1 MNITKLS
8 IQRSTLVVVVFTVL
22 TLLGV
27 VSYQSLNYE
36 LLPKFSPPVLT
47 VTTLYP
53 GASPNEV
60 ENSVTKEIEDVL
72 SSLENVKE
80 MKGTSLESF
89 SIITVQLNQG
99 TNVDLSLQDAQRKI
113 NTILARLPE
122 DADAPTLNKFD
133 FDDLP
138 IIKMGATA
146 NMSGTEFFDLID
158 NKIKPELSRVP
169 GMAQIKI
176 LGGTE
181 REIKVNIQAAKLEAY
196 GISILQVQQK
206 IRNSNLDFPTGR
218 IKNENGQTQLRLSGK
233 YQNLDQL
240 RNLVIKEDQ
249 NGIVRLADLA
259 EVQDTQK
266 DTEVLSRI
274 NSKPSVGIT
283 IQKQS
288 DANAVEVS
296 RLTKEAL
303 ASLEKTYEKEG
314 LKFNIASDSSDFTLE
329 AADSVMHDLV
339 IAVVLVA
346 VVMLLFLHSLRN
358 AVIVMVSIPASLV
371 ATFIAMYLLGYSL
384 NLMSLLALSLVVG
397 ILVDDAIVVIE
408 NIYRHMEMGKNPAQ
422 AAYDGIKEIMATVT
436 SITLVIVVV
445 FIPIALSSGLVS
457 DILRQFAVV
466 VAIATMIS
474 LFVAF
479 TLIPLLASRFSKLEH
494 VSDKN
499 MFGRFILWFERLL
512 DRIIEGF
519 TGALQWAFNH
529 KFITLALTF
538 VLLISSFMLVPF
550 GYIGSEFI
558 PAGDRGEVSLQLE
571 LPKNATVEQTNN
583 ATKQVEEYLRS
594 MPEVKRVF
602 TTVGTTASSQQGQN
616 SAYQSELSVALVDV
630 KERSFS
636 TQQFS
641 RQAKADIESKLPN
654 VEVTPVPVGLVGN
667 AQAPIQVVLSG
678 PNLDTLLAFSQRVMK
693 VLEGVEGT
701 VDVETSVEGG
711 NPEIEV
717 VVDRDKMASV
727 GMSLE
732 SVGAGMQMAFSGNTD
747 ATFRSGTEDY
757 DINIRLDEFDRRNVT
772 DIANLSFVNN
782 QGKLVRLGQF
792 ADIRQS
798 TGPSQLERT
807 NRVTSLNV
815 NSQVIGRPAGSVGAD
830 IQAILGTAEKPGKIR
845 IPNGVTVDYAGDL
858 KNQSEG
864 FGTLGI
870 ALMAS
875 IIFVYL
881 IMVALYDSYV
891 YPLVVLFSIPLAII
905 GALLALALA
914 AQSLSIFSILG
925 IIMMIGLVAK
935 NAIMVVDFTNQMKKE
950 GHHVKDAL
958 LEAVRIRFRP
968 ILMTTLAMVIGML
981 PIALAGGSVAATK
994 NGLAWALIGGLSSS
1008 MFLTLIVVPII
1019 YYGFDRIL
1027 AKFGW
1032 DKTTEIVLI
1041 DKTAEELERE
1051 TAELEAKKE
1060 HKGEHAVA

>member
-1 MNITKLS
+1 MNITKIS

-27 VSYQSLNYE
+27 VSYNSLNYE

-47 VTTLYP
+47 ITTLYP

-60 ENSVTKEIEDVL
+60 ENSVTKEIEDAL
-72 SSLENVKE
+72 SALENVKE

-89 SIITVQLNQG
+89 SIITIQLNQG

-113 NTILARLPE
+113 NAILARLPE
-122 DADAPTLNKFD
+122 DADPPTLNKFD

-146 NMSGTEFFDLID
+146 NLPATEFFDLID
-158 NKIKPELSRVP
+158 KKIKPELSRVQ
-169 GMAQIKI
+169 GMAQIKV
-176 LGGTE
+176 LGGSE
-181 REIKVNIQAAKLEAY
+181 REIKVNIKADRLEAY
-196 GISILQVQQK
+196 GISILQVQQRIK
-206 IRNSNLDFPTGR
+206 NSNLDFPTGR
-218 IKNENGQTQLRLSGK
+218 IKNENGQTQLRLAGK

-240 RNLVIKEDQ
+240 RNLVIKSDQ
-249 NGIVRLADLA
+249 SGTVRLSDLA

-266 DTEVLSRI
+266 DVDVLSRI
-274 NSKPSVGIT
+274 NSKASVGIT

-296 RLTKEAL
+296 AQTKAAL
-303 ASLEKTYEKEG
+303 ANLEKIYEKEG

-329 AADSVMHDLV
+329 AADSVIHDLV
-339 IAVVLVA
+339 IAVILVA

-371 ATFIAMYLLGYSL
+371 ATFIVMFLLGYSL

-408 NIYRHMEMGKNPAQ
+408 NIYRHMEMGKTPAQ

-445 FIPIALSSGLVS
+445 FVPIALSTGLVS

-466 VAIATMIS
+466 VAVATMIS

-499 MFGRFILWFERLL
+499 MFGRFILWFERKL
-512 DRIIEGF
+512 DNIIDGF
-519 TGALQWAFNH
+519 TATLKWAFNH
-529 KFITLALTF
+529 KFITLGVTF
-538 VLLISSFMLVPF
+538 LLLVASFMLVPF
-550 GYIGSEFI
+550 GFIGSEFI

-571 LPKNATVEQTNN
+571 LPKNSTVEQTNF
-583 ATKQVEEYLRS
+583 ATKQVEEYLRTI
-594 MPEVKRVF
+594 PEVTRVF
-602 TTVGTTASSQQGQN
+602 TTVGTTASSQAGQT

-630 KERSFS
+630 KERLFS
-636 TQQFS
+636 TQEFS
-641 RQAKADIESKLPN
+641 RQVKADIESKLPN

-667 AQAPIQVVLSG
+667 AQAPIQIVLSG
-678 PNLDTLLAFSQRVMK
+678 SNLDTLIAFSKRVTN
-693 VLEGVEGT
+693 VVEGVQGT
-701 VDVETSVEGG
+701 VDVEVSVEGG

-727 GMSLE
+727 GMTLE

-772 DIANLSFVNN
+772 DIANLSFINN
-782 QGKLVRLGQF
+782 QGRVVRLGQF
-792 ADIRQS
+792 ADVKQS

-815 NSQVIGRPAGSVGAD
+815 NSQVIGRPSGSVGAD
-830 IQAILGTAEKPGKIR
+830 IQTKMAEVKV
-845 IPNGVTVDYAGDL
+845 PNGVTVDYAGDL

-870 ALMAS
+870 ALLAS

-950 GHHVKDAL
+950 GHDVKSAL
-958 LEAVRIRFRP
+958 IEAVRIRFRP

-1032 DKTTEIVLI
+1032 DKQTEIVLI

-1060 HKGEHAVA
+1060 QHGHAAIA

>member
-47 VTTLYP
+47 VSTIYP

-80 MKGTSLESF
+80 MKSTSLESF
-89 SIITVQLNQG
+89 SIITIQLNQG

-113 NTILARLPE
+113 NTILAKLPE

-146 NMSGTEFFDLID
+146 NMTPTEFYDLID
-158 NKIKPELSRVP
+158 KKIKPELSRVP
-169 GMAQIKI
+169 GMAAIKV
-176 LGGTE
+176 LGGQE
-181 REIKVNIQAAKLEAY
+181 REIKVNINASKLEAY
-196 GISILQVQQK
+196 NLSILQVQQK
-206 IRNSNLDFPTGR
+206 IGNSNLDFPTGR
-218 IKNENGQTQLRLSGK
+218 IKQESGQTQIRLAGK
-233 YQNLDQL
+233 FQSLDQL
-240 RNLVIKEDQ
+240 RNLVLRDDQ
-249 NGIVRLADLA
+249 NGIVRLSDVA

-266 DTEVLSRI
+266 DIEVMNRI
-274 NSKPSVGIT
+274 NQKSSVGIT

-303 ASLEKTYEKEG
+303 AKLEQTYAAEG
-314 LKFNIASDSSDFTLE
+314 LQFNIANDSSDFTLE
-329 AADSVMHDLV
+329 AADSVMHDLI
-339 IAVVLVA
+339 IAVILVA

-358 AVIVMVSIPASLV
+358 AVIVMISIPASLV
-371 ATFIAMYLLGYSL
+371 ATFIVMYLLGYSL

-408 NIYRHMEMGKNPAQ
+408 NIHRHMEMGKKPAQ
-422 AAYDGIKEIMATVT
+422 AAYDGIREIMATVT
-436 SITLVIVVV
+436 SITLVIAVV

-466 VAIATMIS
+466 VAVATMIS

-479 TLIPLLASRFSKLEH
+479 TLIPLLASRFSRLEH
-494 VSDKN
+494 ISGTN
-499 MFGRFILWFERLL
+499 IFGRFILAFERLL
-512 DRIIEGF
+512 DRIIDGF
-519 TGALQWAFNH
+519 TAALQWAFNH
-529 KFITLALTF
+529 KFITLGVTMLMLVA
-538 VLLISSFMLVPF
+538 SFMLPKYGF
-550 GYIGSEFI
+550 IGSEFV
-558 PAGDRGEVSLQLE
+558 PSGDRGEVSLMLE
-571 LPKNATVEQTNN
+571 LPKNATVEQTNF
-583 ATKQVEEYLRS
+583 ATQQVEEYLLAI
-594 MPEVKRVF
+594 PEVEKVF
-602 TTVGTTASSQQGQN
+602 TTVGTTSTAQEGQN
-616 SAYQSELSVALVDV
+616 TAYKAEVSVTLVDV

-636 TQQFS
+636 TNQFG
-641 RQAKADIESKLPN
+641 RQAKADIESRIPD
-654 VEVTPVPVGLVGN
+654 VEVTPTPVGLVGS
-667 AQAPIQVVLSG
+667 AQAPIQIIVSG
-678 PNLDTLLAFSQRVMK
+678 SNLDSVMAFSQK
-693 VLEGVEGT
+693 VVDITENVEGT

-727 GMSLE
+727 GLSLE
-732 SVGAGMQMAFSGNTD
+732 NVGASMQLAFSGNSD
-747 ATFRSGTEDY
+747 ITFRSGTEDY
-757 DINIRLDEFDRRNVT
+757 DINIRLDEFDRRSVT
-772 DIANLSFVNN
+772 DIGNLSFVNN
-782 QGKLVRLGQF
+782 QGQLVRLAQF
-792 ADIRQS
+792 ADIKQS
-798 TGPSQLERT
+798 TGPSQLERY
-807 NRVTSLNV
+807 NRVTSV
-815 NSQVIGRPAGSVGAD
+815 TVTSQVIGRPSGSIGAD
-830 IQAILGTAEKPGKIR
+830 IQAKMAEVDMPGGI
-845 IPNGVTVDYAGDL
+845 TVEFGGDL

-935 NAIMVVDFTNQMKKE
+935 NAIMVVDFTNNLKAEGVPVKE
-950 GHHVKDAL
+950 AL
-958 LEAVRIRFRP
+958 IEAVRIRFRP

-981 PIALAGGSVAATK
+981 PIALAGGSVGAVK
-994 NGLAWALIGGLSSS
+994 NGLGWALIGGLSSS
-1008 MFLTLIVVPII
+1008 MFLTMIVVPII

-1027 AKFGW
+1027 AKFGL
-1032 DKTTEIVLI
+1032 DK
-1041 DKTAEELERE
+1041 KTVIELEEKSMEELEHE
-1051 TAELEAKKE
+1051 TKSLEEKKMAHE
-1060 HKGEHAVA
+1060 FAH

>member
-8 IQRSTLVVVVFTVL
+8 IQRSTIVVVVFTVL

-47 VTTLYP
+47 ISTIYP

-60 ENSVTKEIEDVL
+60 ENSVTKEIEDAL

-80 MKGTSLESF
+80 MKSTSLESF
-89 SIITVQLNQG
+89 SIITIQLNQG
-99 TNVDLSLQDAQRKI
+99 TDVDLSLQDAQRKI
-113 NTILARLPE
+113 NTILARLPD

-146 NMSGTEFFDLID
+146 NLTATEFYDLID
-158 NKIKPELSRVP
+158 KKVKPELSRVP
-169 GMAQIKI
+169 GMAAIKI
-176 LGGTE
+176 LGGQE
-181 REIKVNIQAAKLEAY
+181 REIKVNIDANKLEAY
-196 GISILQVQQK
+196 GLSILQVQQK
-206 IRNSNLDFPTGR
+206 IRNSNLDFPTGK
-218 IKNENGQTQLRLSGK
+218 IKQESGQTQIRLAGK
-233 YQNLDQL
+233 FESLDQL
-240 RNLVIKEDQ
+240 RSLIIREDQ

-266 DTEVLSRI
+266 DTEVLTRV
-274 NSKPSVGIT
+274 NQNASVGIT

-303 ASLEKTYEKEG
+303 ARLEQTYTAEG

-339 IAVVLVA
+339 IAVILVA

-358 AVIVMVSIPASLV
+358 AVIVMISIPASLV
-371 ATFIAMYLLGYSL
+371 ATFIAMYLLGFSL

-408 NIYRHMEMGKNPAQ
+408 NIHRHMEMGKNPAQ
-422 AAYDGIKEIMATVT
+422 AAYDGIREIMATVT

-466 VAIATMIS
+466 VAVATMIS

-499 MFGRFILWFERLL
+499 MFGRFILAFERLL
-512 DRIIEGF
+512 DRIIDGF
-519 TGALQWAFNH
+519 TDTLKWAFNH
-529 KFITLALTF
+529 KFITLGVTI
-538 VLLISSFMLVPF
+538 LLLVASFMLVPF
-550 GYIGSEFI
+550 GFIGSEFI

-571 LPKNATVEQTNN
+571 LPKNATVEQTNF
-583 ATKQVEEYLRS
+583 ATKQVEQYLQAI
-594 MPEVKRVF
+594 PEVSRIF
-602 TTVGTTASSQQGQN
+602 TTVGTTSSAQEGQN
-616 SAYQSELSVALVDV
+616 TAYKADVSVTLVDV
-630 KERSFS
+630 KERNFS
-636 TQQFS
+636 TDQFS
-641 RQAKADIESKLPN
+641 RQAKADIESQIPD

-667 AQAPIQVVLSG
+667 SQAPIQLIISG
-678 PNLDTLLAFSQRVMK
+678 SNLDSVMSFSQKVMAITES
-693 VLEGVEGT
+693 VDGT

-727 GMSLE
+727 GLSLE
-732 SVGAGMQMAFSGNTD
+732 NVGASMQLAFSGNSD
-747 ATFRSGTEDY
+747 VTFRSGTEDY
-757 DINIRLDEFDRRNVT
+757 DINIRLDEFDRRSVT
-772 DIANLSFVNN
+772 DIGNLSFVNS
-782 QGKLVRLGQF
+782 QGRLVRLAQF
-792 ADIRQS
+792 ADIKQA
-798 TGPSQLERT
+798 TGPSQLERY
-807 NRVTSLNV
+807 NRVTSVTV
-815 NSQVIGRPAGSVGAD
+815 NSQVIGRPSGSVGAD
-830 IQAILGTAEKPGKIR
+830 IQAKIAEIKMPA
-845 IPNGVTVDYAGDL
+845 GVSIEFGGNL

-870 ALMAS
+870 ALLAS

-881 IMVALYDSYV
+881 IMVALYDSYI

-935 NAIMVVDFTNQMKKE
+935 NAIMVVDFTNNLKAEGVAVKE
-950 GHHVKDAL
+950 AL
-958 LEAVRIRFRP
+958 IEAVRIRFRP

-1019 YYGFDRIL
+1019 YYGFDRIM
-1027 AKFGW
+1027 AKFGL
-1032 DKTTEIVLI
+1032 DKKTEIVLI
-1041 DKTAEELERE
+1041 DKTAEELEKE
-1051 TAELEAKKE
+1051 TAELEEKKLS
-1060 HKGEHAVA
+1060 HAI

>member
-27 VSYQSLNYE
+27 VSYNSLNYE

-47 VTTLYP
+47 ITTLYP

-60 ENSVTKEIEDVL
+60 ENSVTKEIEDAL
-72 SSLENVKE
+72 SALENVKE
-80 MKGTSLESF
+80 MKATSLESF
-89 SIITVQLNQG
+89 SIITIQLNQG

-113 NTILARLPE
+113 NAILANLPE
-122 DADAPTLNKFD
+122 DADPPTLNKFD

-146 NMSGTEFFDLID
+146 NMPATEFFDLIE

-176 LGGTE
+176 LGGSE
-181 REIKVNIQAAKLEAY
+181 REIKVNIQAEKLEAY

-206 IRNSNLDFPTGR
+206 IKNSNLDFPTGR

-233 YQNLDQL
+233 YQDLNQL
-240 RNLVIKEDQ
+240 RNLVIKDDQ
-249 NGIVRLADLA
+249 NGIVRLSDLA

-266 DTEVLSRI
+266 DVDVLSRI
-274 NSKPSVGIT
+274 NSKASVGIT

-296 RLTKEAL
+296 AQTKAAL
-303 ASLEKTYEKEG
+303 ANLEKIYAKEG

-329 AADSVMHDLV
+329 AADSVIHDLV
-339 IAVVLVA
+339 IAVILVA

-371 ATFIAMYLLGYSL
+371 ATFIAMYLLGFSL

-445 FIPIALSSGLVS
+445 FVPIALSTGLVS

-466 VAIATMIS
+466 VAVATMIS

-512 DRIIEGF
+512 DKIIDGF
-519 TGALQWAFNH
+519 TSALKWAFNH
-529 KFITLALTF
+529 KFITLAATF
-538 VLLISSFMLVPF
+538 LLLIASFMLVPF
-550 GYIGSEFI
+550 GFIGNEFI

-571 LPKNATVEQTNN
+571 LPKNATVEQTNF
-583 ATKQVEEYLRS
+583 ATKQVEEYLNGI
-594 MPEVKRVF
+594 PEVTRVF
-602 TTVGTTASSQQGQN
+602 TTVGTTASSQQGQT
-616 SAYQSELSVALVDV
+616 SAYQAELSVALVDV

-636 TQQFS
+636 TQEFS
-641 RQAKADIESKLPN
+641 RRAKADIEGKLPN

-678 PNLDTLLAFSQRVMK
+678 SNIDTLISFSQRVTK
-693 VLEGVEGT
+693 LVEGVEGT
-701 VDVETSVEGG
+701 VDVEVSVEGG

-717 VVDRDKMASV
+717 VVDRDKMARV

-772 DIANLSFVNN
+772 DIANLSFINN
-782 QGKLVRLGQF
+782 QGKVVRLGQF
-792 ADIRQS
+792 ADVKQS

-815 NSQVIGRPAGSVGAD
+815 NSQVIGRPSGSVGAD
-830 IQAILGTAEKPGKIR
+830 IQARMAEIKV
-845 IPNGVTVDYAGDL
+845 PNGVTIDYAGDL

-864 FGTLGI
+864 FGTLGV
-870 ALMAS
+870 ALLAS

-881 IMVALYDSYV
+881 IMVALYDSYI

-950 GHHVKDAL
+950 GHDVKSAL

-1019 YYGFDRIL
+1019 YYGFDRIM

-1032 DKTTEIVLI
+1032 DKQTEIILI

-1060 HKGEHAVA
+1060 GHGHPAIA

>member
-22 TLLGV
+22 TLLGI

-89 SIITVQLNQG
+89 SIITIQLNQG

-113 NTILARLPE
+113 NTILAQLPE
-122 DADAPTLNKFD
+122 DADPPTLNKFD

-146 NMSGTEFFDLID
+146 NMPATEFFDLID

-176 LGGTE
+176 LGGSE
-181 REIKVNIQAAKLEAY
+181 REIKVNIDANKLEAY

-206 IRNSNLDFPTGR
+206 IKNSNLDFPTGR

-240 RNLVIKEDQ
+240 RNLVIREDQ
-249 NGIVRLADLA
+249 NGIVRLSDLA

-266 DTEVLSRI
+266 DVEVLSRI

-296 RLTKEAL
+296 ALTKAAL
-303 ASLEKTYEKEG
+303 AQLEKTYASQG
-314 LKFNIASDSSDFTLE
+314 LKFNIATDSSDFTLE

-371 ATFIAMYLLGYSL
+371 ATFIAMYLFGFSL

-422 AAYDGIKEIMATVT
+422 AAYDGIREISATVT

-445 FIPIALSSGLVS
+445 FIPIALSTGLVS
-457 DILRQFAVV
+457 DILRQFALV
-466 VAIATMIS
+466 VAVATMIS

-519 TGALQWAFNH
+519 TDALQWAFGH
-529 KFITLALTF
+529 KFITLAATF
-538 VLLISSFMLVPF
+538 LLLIASFMLVPF
-550 GYIGSEFI
+550 GFIGNEFI

-571 LPKNATVEQTNN
+571 LPKNATVEQTNF
-583 ATKQVEEYLRS
+583 ATKQVEEYLRGI
-594 MPEVKRVF
+594 PEVTRVF

-636 TQQFS
+636 TQEFS
-641 RQAKADIESKLPN
+641 RRAKADIESKLPN

-678 PNLDTLLAFSQRVMK
+678 SNLDTLLAFSQK
-693 VLEGVEGT
+693 VTKLVEGVEGT

-717 VVDRDKMASV
+717 VVDRDKMASL
-727 GMSLE
+727 GLSLE

-757 DINIRLDEFDRRNVT
+757 DINIRLDEFDRRNMT
-772 DIANLSFVNN
+772 DIANLSFINN
-782 QGKLVRLGQF
+782 FGQVVRLGQF
-792 ADIRQS
+792 ADIKQS

-815 NSQVIGRPAGSVGAD
+815 NSQVIGRPSGSVGAD
-830 IQAILGTAEKPGKIR
+830 IQAKMAEIK

-870 ALMAS
+870 ALLAS

-950 GHHVKDAL
+950 GHDVKSAL
-958 LEAVRIRFRP
+958 MEAVRIRFRP

-1019 YYGFDRIL
+1019 YYLFDRVL
-1027 AKFGW
+1027 AKFGL
-1032 DKTTEIVLI
+1032 DKQTEIILV

-1051 TAELEAKKE
+1051 TAELEGKKE
-1060 HKGEHAVA
+1060 HHGQPALV

>member
-27 VSYQSLNYE
+27 VSYNSLNYE

-47 VTTLYP
+47 ITTLYP

-60 ENSVTKEIEDVL
+60 ENSVTKEIEDAL
-72 SSLENVKE
+72 SALENVKE

-89 SIITVQLNQG
+89 SIITIQLNQG

-113 NTILARLPE
+113 NAILARLPE
-122 DADAPTLNKFD
+122 DADPPTLNKFD

-146 NMSGTEFFDLID
+146 NMPATEFFDLID

-176 LGGTE
+176 LGGAE
-181 REIKVNIQAAKLEAY
+181 REIKVNIKADRLEAY

-206 IRNSNLDFPTGR
+206 IKNSNLDFPTGR
-218 IKNENGQTQLRLSGK
+218 IKNENGQTQLRLAGK

-240 RNLVIKEDQ
+240 RNLVIKSDQ
-249 NGIVRLADLA
+249 NGTVRLSDLA

-266 DTEVLSRI
+266 DVDVLSRI
-274 NSKPSVGIT
+274 NSKASVGIT

-296 RLTKEAL
+296 AQTKAAL
-303 ASLEKTYEKEG
+303 AKLEKTYASQG

-329 AADSVMHDLV
+329 AADSVIHDLI
-339 IAVVLVA
+339 IAVILVA

-358 AVIVMVSIPASLV
+358 AIIVMVSIPASLV
-371 ATFIAMYLLGYSL
+371 ATFIAMFLLGYSL

-408 NIYRHMEMGKNPAQ
+408 NIYRHMEMGKSPAQ

-445 FIPIALSSGLVS
+445 FVPIALSTGLVS

-494 VSDKN
+494 VSNKN
-499 MFGRFILWFERLL
+499 IFGRFILWFERQL
-512 DRIIEGF
+512 DNIIEGF
-519 TGALQWAFNH
+519 TSTLKWAFNH
-529 KFITLALTF
+529 KFITLGVT
-538 VLLISSFMLVPF
+538 LLLLVGSFMLPKYGF
-550 GYIGSEFI
+550 IGSEFI

-571 LPKNATVEQTNN
+571 LPKNSTVEQTNF
-583 ATKQVEEYLRS
+583 ATKQVEEYLRGI
-594 MPEVKRVF
+594 PEVKRVF
-602 TTVGTTASSQQGQN
+602 TTVGTTASSQAGQT
-616 SAYQSELSVALVDV
+616 SAYQAELSVALVDV

-654 VEVTPVPVGLVGN
+654 VEVSPVPVGLVGN

-678 PNLDTLLAFSQRVMK
+678 SNIDTLIAFSKRVTQ
-693 VLEGVEGT
+693 VVESVPGT
-701 VDVETSVEGG
+701 VDVEVSVEGG

-717 VVDRDKMASV
+717 IVDRDKMASV

-747 ATFRSGTEDY
+747 ASFRSGTEDY

-772 DIANLSFVNN
+772 DIANLSFINN
-782 QGKLVRLGQF
+782 QGKVVRLGQF
-792 ADIRQS
+792 ADVKQS

-815 NSQVIGRPAGSVGAD
+815 NSQVIGRPSGSVGAD
-830 IQAILGTAEKPGKIR
+830 IQTKMAEVK
-845 IPNGVTVDYAGDL
+845 IPNGVTIDYAGDL

-870 ALMAS
+870 ALLAS

-914 AQSLSIFSILG
+914 GQSLSIFSILG

-958 LEAVRIRFRP
+958 IEAVRIRFRP

-1027 AKFGW
+1027 AKFGL
-1032 DKTTEIVLI
+1032 DKKTEIILV

-1051 TAELEAKKE
+1051 TAELEARKE
-1060 HKGEHAVA
+1060 ELGHVAVV

>member
-27 VSYQSLNYE
+27 VSYNSLNYE

-47 VTTLYP
+47 ITTLYP

-60 ENSVTKEIEDVL
+60 ENSVTKEIEDAL
-72 SSLENVKE
+72 SALENVKE

-89 SIITVQLNQG
+89 SIITIQLNQG

-113 NTILARLPE
+113 NAILARLPE
-122 DADAPTLNKFD
+122 DADPPTLNKFD

-146 NMSGTEFFDLID
+146 NMPATEFFDLID

-169 GMAQIKI
+169 GMAQIKV
-176 LGGTE
+176 LGGAE
-181 REIKVNIQAAKLEAY
+181 REIKVNIKADRLEAY
-196 GISILQVQQK
+196 GISILQVQQRIK
-206 IRNSNLDFPTGR
+206 NSNLDFPTGR
-218 IKNENGQTQLRLSGK
+218 IKNENGQTQLRLAGK

-240 RNLVIKEDQ
+240 RNLVIKSDQ
-249 NGIVRLADLA
+249 NGTVRLSDLA

-266 DTEVLSRI
+266 DVDVLSRI
-274 NSKPSVGIT
+274 NSKASVGIT

-296 RLTKEAL
+296 AQTKAAL
-303 ASLEKTYEKEG
+303 ANLEKIYAKEG

-329 AADSVMHDLV
+329 AADSVIHDLI
-339 IAVVLVA
+339 IAVILVA

-371 ATFIAMYLLGYSL
+371 ATFIAMFLLGYSL

-408 NIYRHMEMGKNPAQ
+408 NIYRHMEMGKSPAQ
-422 AAYDGIKEIMATVT
+422 SAYDGIKEIMATVT

-445 FIPIALSSGLVS
+445 FVPIALSTGLVS

-519 TGALQWAFNH
+519 TNTLKWAFNH
-529 KFITLALTF
+529 KFITLGVTF
-538 VLLISSFMLVPF
+538 LLLIASFMLVPF
-550 GYIGSEFI
+550 GFIGSEFI
-558 PAGDRGEVSLQLE
+558 PSGDRGEVSLQLE
-571 LPKNATVEQTNN
+571 LPKNSTVEQTNY
-583 ATKQVEEYLRS
+583 ATKQVEEYLRTI
-594 MPEVKRVF
+594 PEVKRVF
-602 TTVGTTASSQQGQN
+602 TTVGTTASSQAGQT
-616 SAYQSELSVALVDV
+616 SAYQAELSVALVDV
-630 KERSFS
+630 KERAFS

-654 VEVTPVPVGLVGN
+654 VEVSPVPVGLVGN
-667 AQAPIQVVLSG
+667 AQAPIQIVLSG
-678 PNLDTLLAFSQRVMK
+678 SNLDTLIAFSKRVTN
-693 VLEGVEGT
+693 VVESVPGT
-701 VDVETSVEGG
+701 VDVEVSVEGG

-727 GMSLE
+727 GMTLE

-772 DIANLSFVNN
+772 DIANLSFINN
-782 QGKLVRLGQF
+782 QGKVVRLGQF
-792 ADIRQS
+792 ADVKQS

-815 NSQVIGRPAGSVGAD
+815 NSQVIGRPSGSVGAD
-830 IQAILGTAEKPGKIR
+830 IQAKMAEIKV
-845 IPNGVTVDYAGDL
+845 PNGVTIDYAGDL

-870 ALMAS
+870 ALLAS

-950 GHHVKDAL
+950 GHDVKSAL

-1032 DKTTEIVLI
+1032 DKNEEIVLI

-1051 TAELEAKKE
+1051 TAELEAQKE
-1060 HKGEHAVA
+1060 HHGHVAIV

>member
-47 VTTLYP
+47 ITTLYP

-60 ENSVTKEIEDVL
+60 ENSVTKEIEDAL
-72 SSLENVKE
+72 SALENVKE

-89 SIITVQLNQG
+89 SIITIQLNQG

-122 DADAPTLNKFD
+122 DADPPTLNKFD

-146 NMSGTEFFDLID
+146 NMPATEFFDLID

-176 LGGTE
+176 LGGAE
-181 REIKVNIQAAKLEAY
+181 REIKVNIQADKLEAY
-196 GISILQVQQK
+196 GISILQVQQRIK
-206 IRNSNLDFPTGR
+206 NSNLDFPTGR
-218 IKNENGQTQLRLSGK
+218 IKNENGQTQLRLAGK
-233 YQNLDQL
+233 YQDLDQL
-240 RNLVIKEDQ
+240 RNLVIKSDQ
-249 NGIVRLADLA
+249 NGTVRLSDLA

-266 DTEVLSRI
+266 DVDVLSRI
-274 NSKPSVGIT
+274 NSKASVGIT

-296 RLTKEAL
+296 AQTKAAL
-303 ASLEKTYEKEG
+303 ANLEKIYAKEG

-329 AADSVMHDLV
+329 AADSVIHDLV
-339 IAVVLVA
+339 IAVILVA

-371 ATFIAMYLLGYSL
+371 ATFIAMFLLGYSL

-408 NIYRHMEMGKNPAQ
+408 NIYRHMEMGKTPAQ

-445 FIPIALSSGLVS
+445 FVPIALSTGLVS

-499 MFGRFILWFERLL
+499 LFGRFILWFERLL
-512 DRIIEGF
+512 DKIIDGF
-519 TGALQWAFNH
+519 TGALKWAFNH
-529 KFITLALTF
+529 KFITLAATF
-538 VLLISSFMLVPF
+538 LLLIASFMLVPF
-550 GYIGSEFI
+550 GFIGNEFI

-571 LPKNATVEQTNN
+571 LPKNSTVEQTNF
-583 ATKQVEEYLRS
+583 ATKQVEEYLS
-594 MPEVKRVF
+594 GIPEVKRVF
-602 TTVGTTASSQQGQN
+602 TTVGTTASSQQGQT
-616 SAYQSELSVALVDV
+616 SAYQAELSVALVDV

-636 TQQFS
+636 TQEFS
-641 RQAKADIESKLPN
+641 RRAKADIESKLPN

-678 PNLDTLLAFSQRVMK
+678 SNIDTLIAFSKRVTNL
-693 VLEGVEGT
+693 VEGVQGT
-701 VDVETSVEGG
+701 VDVEVSVEGG

-727 GMSLE
+727 GMTLE

-772 DIANLSFVNN
+772 DIANLSFINN
-782 QGKLVRLGQF
+782 QGKVVRLGQF
-792 ADIRQS
+792 ADIKQS

-815 NSQVIGRPAGSVGAD
+815 NSQVIGRPSGSVGAD
-830 IQAILGTAEKPGKIR
+830 IQAKMAEIKV
-845 IPNGVTVDYAGDL
+845 PNGVTIDYAGDL

-870 ALMAS
+870 ALLAS

-1032 DKTTEIVLI
+1032 DKQTEIVLV

-1060 HKGEHAVA
+1060 SHGHAAIA

>member
-8 IQRSTLVVVVFTVL
+8 IQRSSLVVVVFTVL

-47 VTTLYP
+47 ISTIYP

-60 ENSVTKEIEDVL
+60 ENSVTKEIEDAL

-80 MKGTSLESF
+80 MKSTSLESF
-89 SIITVQLNQG
+89 SIVTIQLNQG
-99 TNVDLSLQDAQRKI
+99 TDVDLSLQDAQRKI
-113 NTILARLPE
+113 NTILSKLPE
-122 DADAPTLNKFD
+122 NADAPTLNKFD

-146 NMSGTEFFDLID
+146 NMSPTEFYDLID
-158 NKIKPELSRVP
+158 KKIKPELSRVP
-169 GMAQIKI
+169 GMAAIKI
-176 LGGTE
+176 LGGQE
-181 REIKVNIQAAKLEAY
+181 REIKVNIDANKLEAY
-196 GISILQVQQK
+196 NLSILQVQQK
-206 IRNSNLDFPTGR
+206 IRNSNLDFPTGK
-218 IKNENGQTQLRLSGK
+218 IKQESGQTQIRLAGK
-233 YQNLDQL
+233 FESLDQL
-240 RNLVIKEDQ
+240 RSLIIREDQ
-249 NGIVRLADLA
+249 NGIVRLGDVA

-266 DTEVLSRI
+266 DTEVLTRV
-274 NSKPSVGIT
+274 NSNPSVGIT

-303 ASLEKTYEKEG
+303 AKLEQTYAAQG
-314 LKFNIASDSSDFTLE
+314 LNFNIANDSSDFTLE

-339 IAVVLVA
+339 IAVILVA

-358 AVIVMVSIPASLV
+358 AVIVMISIPASLV

-408 NIYRHMEMGKNPAQ
+408 NIHRHMEMGKRPAQ
-422 AAYDGIKEIMATVT
+422 AAYDGIREIMATVT

-479 TLIPLLASRFSKLEH
+479 TLIPLLASRFSRLEH
-494 VSDKN
+494 VSNKN
-499 MFGRFILWFERLL
+499 AFGRFILAFERFL
-512 DRIIEGF
+512 DRIIDGF
-519 TGALQWAFNH
+519 TAALQWAFGH
-529 KFITLALTF
+529 KFITLAAT
-538 VLLISSFMLVPF
+538 LLLLVASFALVPF
-550 GYIGSEFI
+550 GFIGSEFI

-571 LPKNATVEQTNN
+571 LPKNATVEQTNF
-583 ATKQVEEYLRS
+583 ATRQVEEYLS
-594 MPEVKRVF
+594 GIPEVAKVF
-602 TTVGTTASSQQGQN
+602 TTVGTTTSAQAGQN
-616 SAYQSELSVALVDV
+616 TAYKSDVSVTLVDV

-636 TQQFS
+636 TDEFS
-641 RQAKADIESKLPN
+641 RQAKADIESRLPD
-654 VEVTPVPVGLVGN
+654 VEVTPIPVGLVGN
-667 AQAPIQVVLSG
+667 SAAPIQIIISG
-678 PNLDTLLAFSQRVMK
+678 SDLDSVLAFSQQ
-693 VLEGVEGT
+693 VLATTESVDGT

-717 VVDRDKMASV
+717 VVDRDKMANV
-727 GMSLE
+727 GLSLE
-732 SVGAGMQMAFSGNTD
+732 NVGASMQLAFSGNSD
-747 ATFRSGTEDY
+747 ITFRSGTEDY
-757 DINIRLDEFDRRNVT
+757 DINIRLDEFDRRSVT
-772 DIANLSFVNN
+772 DIGNLSLVNN
-782 QGKLVRLGQF
+782 TGQLVRLSQF

-798 TGPSQLERT
+798 TGPSQLERY
-807 NRVTSLNV
+807 NRVTSV
-815 NSQVIGRPAGSVGAD
+815 TVSSQVIGRPSGTVGAD
-830 IQAILGTAEKPGKIR
+830 IEAKMAEINMPD
-845 IPNGVTVDYAGDL
+845 GVSVEMGGNL

-870 ALMAS
+870 ALLAS

-935 NAIMVVDFTNQMKKE
+935 NAIMVVDFTNNLKAEGVEVKE
-950 GHHVKDAL
+950 AL
-958 LEAVRIRFRP
+958 IEAVRIRFRP

-1027 AKFGW
+1027 AKFGMDKKTVIVLE
-1032 DKTTEIVLI
+1032 DKTL
-1041 DKTAEELERE
+1041 EELEHE
-1051 TAELEAKKE
+1051 TALLEEQKMA
-1060 HKGEHAVA
+1060 HA

>member
-47 VTTLYP
+47 ITTLYP

-60 ENSVTKEIEDVL
+60 ENSVTKEIEDAL
-72 SSLENVKE
+72 SALENVKE

-89 SIITVQLNQG
+89 SIVTIQLNQG

-122 DADAPTLNKFD
+122 DADPPTLNKFD

-146 NMSGTEFFDLID
+146 NMPPTEFFDLID

-176 LGGTE
+176 LGGAE
-181 REIKVNIQAAKLEAY
+181 REIKVNIQAEKLEAY
-196 GISILQVQQK
+196 GISILQVQQRIK
-206 IRNSNLDFPTGR
+206 NSNLDFPTGR
-218 IKNENGQTQLRLSGK
+218 IKNENGQTQLRLAGK
-233 YQNLDQL
+233 YQDLDQL
-240 RNLVIKEDQ
+240 RNLVIKSDQ
-249 NGIVRLADLA
+249 NGTVRLSDLA

-266 DTEVLSRI
+266 DVDVLSRI
-274 NSKPSVGIT
+274 NSKASVGIT

-296 RLTKEAL
+296 AQTKAAL
-303 ASLEKTYEKEG
+303 ANLEKIYAKEG

-329 AADSVMHDLV
+329 AADSVIHDLV
-339 IAVVLVA
+339 IAVILVA

-371 ATFIAMYLLGYSL
+371 ATFIAMFLLGYSL

-408 NIYRHMEMGKNPAQ
+408 NIYRHMEMGKTPAQ

-445 FIPIALSSGLVS
+445 FVPIALSTGLVS

-499 MFGRFILWFERLL
+499 LFGRFILWFERLL
-512 DRIIEGF
+512 DKIIDGF
-519 TGALQWAFNH
+519 TGALKWAFNH
-529 KFITLALTF
+529 KFITLAATF
-538 VLLISSFMLVPF
+538 LLLIASFMLVPF
-550 GYIGSEFI
+550 GFIGNEFI

-571 LPKNATVEQTNN
+571 LPKNSTVEQTNF
-583 ATKQVEEYLRS
+583 ATKQVEEYLS
-594 MPEVKRVF
+594 GIPEVTRVF
-602 TTVGTTASSQQGQN
+602 TTVGTTASSQQGQT
-616 SAYQSELSVALVDV
+616 SAYQAELSVALVDV

-636 TQQFS
+636 TQEFS
-641 RQAKADIESKLPN
+641 RRAKADIESKLPN

-667 AQAPIQVVLSG
+667 AQAPIQIVLSG
-678 PNLDTLLAFSQRVMK
+678 SNIDTLIAFSKRVTQ
-693 VLEGVEGT
+693 VVEGVQGT
-701 VDVETSVEGG
+701 VDVEVSVEGG

-727 GMSLE
+727 GMTLE

-772 DIANLSFVNN
+772 DIANLSFINN
-782 QGKLVRLGQF
+782 QGKVVRLGQF
-792 ADIRQS
+792 ADIKQS

-815 NSQVIGRPAGSVGAD
+815 NSQVIGRPSGSVGAD
-830 IQAILGTAEKPGKIR
+830 IQAKMAEIKV
-845 IPNGVTVDYAGDL
+845 PNGVTIDYAGDL

-870 ALMAS
+870 ALLAS

-950 GHHVKDAL
+950 GHDVKSAL
-958 LEAVRIRFRP
+958 IEAVRIRFRP

-1032 DKTTEIVLI
+1032 DKQTEIVLI

-1051 TAELEAKKE
+1051 TAELESKKE
-1060 HKGEHAVA
+1060 QHGHAAMA

>member
-22 TLLGV
+22 TLLGI

-36 LLPKFSPPVLT
+36 LLPKFSPPVIT
-47 VTTLYP
+47 ISTIYP

-60 ENSVTKEIEDVL
+60 ENSVTKEIEDAL

-80 MKGTSLESF
+80 MKSTSLESF
-89 SIITVQLNQG
+89 SMVVINLNQG
-99 TNVDLSLQDAQRKI
+99 TDVDLSLQDAQRKI
-113 NTILARLPE
+113 NTILAKLPE
-122 DADAPTLNKFD
+122 NADAPTLNKFD

-146 NMSGTEFFDLID
+146 NMSATEFYDLID
-158 NKIKPELSRVP
+158 KKIKPELSRVP
-169 GMAQIKI
+169 GMAAIKV
-176 LGGTE
+176 LGGQE
-181 REIKVNIQAAKLEAY
+181 REIKVNIDANKLEAY
-196 GISILQVQQK
+196 NLSILQVQQK
-206 IRNSNLDFPTGR
+206 IRNSNLDFPTGK
-218 IKNENGQTQLRLSGK
+218 IKQESGQTQIRLAGK
-233 YQNLDQL
+233 FQSLEQLHNLII
-240 RNLVIKEDQ
+240 REDQ
-249 NGIVRLADLA
+249 NGIVRLGDVA

-266 DTEVLSRI
+266 DIEVLNRI
-274 NSKPSVGIT
+274 NSKASVGIT

-303 ASLEKTYEKEG
+303 AKLEKTYEAEG
-314 LKFNIASDSSDFTLE
+314 LAFNIANDSSDFTLE
-329 AADSVMHDLV
+329 AADSVMHDLM
-339 IAVVLVA
+339 IAVILVA

-358 AVIVMVSIPASLV
+358 AVIVMISIPASLV

-408 NIYRHMEMGKNPAQ
+408 NIHRHMEMGKKPAQ
-422 AAYDGIKEIMATVT
+422 AAYDGIREIASTVI

-479 TLIPLLASRFSKLEH
+479 TLIPLLASRFSRLEH
-494 VSDKN
+494 ISDKN
-499 MFGRFILWFERLL
+499 IFGRFILAFERFL
-512 DRIIEGF
+512 DRIIDGF
-519 TGALQWAFNH
+519 TAALKWAFNH
-529 KFITLALTF
+529 KFITLGVT
-538 VLLISSFMLVPF
+538 LLMLVASFMLPKYGF
-550 GYIGSEFI
+550 IGSEFI

-571 LPKNATVEQTNN
+571 LPKNATVEQTNF
-583 ATKQVEEYLRS
+583 ATKQVEEYLQS
-594 MPEVKRVF
+594 IPEVEKVF
-602 TTVGTTASSQQGQN
+602 TTVGTTSSAQAGQN
-616 SAYQSELSVALVDV
+616 TAYKADVSVSLVDV
-630 KERSFS
+630 QQRSFS
-636 TQQFS
+636 TNQFS
-641 RQAKADIESKLPN
+641 RQAKADIESRIPD

-667 AQAPIQVVLSG
+667 AQAPIQIIISG
-678 PNLDTLLAFSQRVMK
+678 SNLDSVMAFSQQVMGI
-693 VLEGVEGT
+693 VEGVPGT

-717 VVDRDKMASV
+717 VVDRDKMANV
-727 GMSLE
+727 GLSLE
-732 SVGAGMQMAFSGNTD
+732 SVGASMQLAFSGNSD
-747 ATFRSGTEDY
+747 ITFRSGTEDY

-772 DIANLSFVNN
+772 DIGNLSFVNN
-782 QGKLVRLGQF
+782 KGQLVRLAQF
-792 ADIRQS
+792 ADIKQS
-798 TGPSQLERT
+798 TGPSQLERY
-807 NRVTSLNV
+807 NRVTSVNV
-815 NSQVIGRPAGSVGAD
+815 NSQVIGRTSGAIGAD
-830 IQAILGTAEKPGKIR
+830 IQAKLDEMDAPK
-845 IPNGVTVDYAGDL
+845 GVNYEFGGDL

-870 ALMAS
+870 ALLAS

-905 GALLALALA
+905 GALLALGLA

-935 NAIMVVDFTNQMKKE
+935 NAIMVVDFTNKLKDEGVEVKE
-950 GHHVKDAL
+950 AL
-958 LEAVRIRFRP
+958 IEAVRIRFRP

-981 PIALAGGSVAATK
+981 PIALASGSVAASK

-1027 AKFGW
+1027 AKLGLDKKTRIELV
-1032 DKTTEIVLI
+1032 DKTI
-1041 DKTAEELERE
+1041 EELEHE
-1051 TAELEAKKE
+1051 TKELEEKKMAHE
-1060 HKGEHAVA
+1060 FVY

>member
-27 VSYQSLNYE
+27 VSYNSLNYE

-47 VTTLYP
+47 ITTLYP

-60 ENSVTKEIEDVL
+60 ENSVTKEIEDAL
-72 SSLENVKE
+72 SALENVKE

-89 SIITVQLNQG
+89 SIITIQLNQG

-113 NTILARLPE
+113 NAILARLPE
-122 DADAPTLNKFD
+122 DADPPTLNKFD

-146 NMSGTEFFDLID
+146 NMPATQFFDLIE

-176 LGGTE
+176 LGGSE
-181 REIKVNIQAAKLEAY
+181 REIKVNIQADKLEAY

-206 IRNSNLDFPTGR
+206 IKNSNLDFPTGR
-218 IKNENGQTQLRLSGK
+218 IKNENGQTQLRLAGK

-240 RNLVIKEDQ
+240 RNLVIKDDQ
-249 NGIVRLADLA
+249 NGVVRLSDLA

-266 DTEVLSRI
+266 DTDVLSRI

-296 RLTKEAL
+296 AQTKAAL
-303 ASLEKTYEKEG
+303 ANLEKIYANQG

-329 AADSVMHDLV
+329 AADSVIHDLI
-339 IAVVLVA
+339 IAVILVA

-358 AVIVMVSIPASLV
+358 AVIVMISIPASLV

-445 FIPIALSSGLVS
+445 FVPIALSTGLVS

-499 MFGRFILWFERLL
+499 IFGRFILAFERLL

-519 TGALQWAFNH
+519 TSTLKWAFNH
-529 KFITLALTF
+529 KFITLGVTF
-538 VLLISSFMLVPF
+538 LLLIGSFMLVPF
-550 GYIGSEFI
+550 GFIGSEFI

-571 LPKNATVEQTNN
+571 LPKNSTVEQTNF
-583 ATKQVEEYLRS
+583 ATKQVEEYLRTI
-594 MPEVKRVF
+594 PEVKRVF
-602 TTVGTTASSQQGQN
+602 TTVGTTASSQQGQT

-630 KERSFS
+630 KERTFS

-654 VEVTPVPVGLVGN
+654 VEVSPVPVGLVGN

-678 PNLDTLLAFSQRVMK
+678 SNIDTLIAFSKRVTQ
-693 VLEGVEGT
+693 VVESVPGT
-701 VDVETSVEGG
+701 VDVEVSVEGG

-717 VVDRDKMASV
+717 IVDRDKMASV

-792 ADIRQS
+792 AEIKQS

-815 NSQVIGRPAGSVGAD
+815 NSQVIGRPSGSVGAD
-830 IQAILGTAEKPGKIR
+830 IQAKMAEVKV
-845 IPNGVTVDYAGDL
+845 PNGVTIDYAGDL

-870 ALMAS
+870 ALLAS

-1060 HKGEHAVA
+1060 QHAGHPAIA

>member
-47 VTTLYP
+47 VSTIYP

-60 ENSVTKEIEDVL
+60 ENSVTKEIEDAL

-80 MKGTSLESF
+80 MKSTSLESF
-89 SIITVQLNQG
+89 SIITIQLNQG
-99 TNVDLSLQDAQRKI
+99 TDVDLSLQDAQRKI
-113 NTILARLPE
+113 NTILAKLPE

-146 NMSGTEFFDLID
+146 NLSATEFYDLID
-158 NKIKPELSRVP
+158 KKIKPELSRVP
-169 GMAQIKI
+169 GMAAIKI
-176 LGGTE
+176 LGGQE
-181 REIKVNIQAAKLEAY
+181 REIKVNIDANKLEAY
-196 GISILQVQQK
+196 NLSILQVQQK
-206 IRNSNLDFPTGR
+206 IRNSNLDFPTGK
-218 IKNENGQTQLRLSGK
+218 IKQESGQTQIRLAGK
-233 YQNLDQL
+233 FQSLDQL
-240 RNLVIKEDQ
+240 RNLIIREDQ
-249 NGIVRLADLA
+249 NGIVRLGDVA

-266 DTEVLSRI
+266 DVEVLTRV
-274 NSKPSVGIT
+274 NATPSVGIT

-303 ASLEKTYEKEG
+303 AKLEQTYAAEG
-314 LKFNIASDSSDFTLE
+314 LKFNIANDSSDFTLD
-329 AADSVMHDLV
+329 AADSVIHDLV
-339 IAVVLVA
+339 IAVFLVA
-346 VVMLLFLHSLRN
+346 AVMLLFLHSLRN
-358 AVIVMVSIPASLV
+358 AVIVMISIPASLV
-371 ATFIAMYLLGYSL
+371 ATFIAMYLFGFSL

-408 NIYRHMEMGKNPAQ
+408 NIHRHMEMGKKPAQ
-422 AAYDGIKEIMATVT
+422 AAYDGIREIMATVT

-466 VAIATMIS
+466 VAVATMIS

-479 TLIPLLASRFSKLEH
+479 TLIPLLASRFSRLEH
-494 VSDKN
+494 ISDKN
-499 MFGRFILWFERLL
+499 VFGRFILAFERFL
-512 DRIIEGF
+512 DRIIDGF
-519 TGALQWAFNH
+519 TAALKWAFNH
-529 KFITLALTF
+529 KFITLGVT
-538 VLLISSFMLVPF
+538 LLMLVASFMLVPF
-550 GYIGSEFI
+550 GFIGSEFI
-558 PAGDRGEVSLQLE
+558 PSGDRGEVSLQLE
-571 LPKNATVEQTNN
+571 LPKNATVEQTNF
-583 ATKQVEEYLRS
+583 ATKQVEEYLQAI
-594 MPEVKRVF
+594 PEVEKVF
-602 TTVGTTASSQQGQN
+602 TTVGTTSSAQAGQN
-616 SAYQSELSVALVDV
+616 TAYKADVSVTLVDV

-636 TQQFS
+636 TDQFS
-641 RQAKADIESKLPN
+641 RQAKADIESKLPD
-654 VEVTPVPVGLVGN
+654 VEVTPVPVGLVGT
-667 AQAPIQVVLSG
+667 AQAPIQIIISG
-678 PNLDTLLAFSQRVMK
+678 SNLDSVMTFAEK
-693 VLEGVEGT
+693 VMEITENVNGT

-727 GMSLE
+727 GLSLE
-732 SVGAGMQMAFSGNTD
+732 NVGASMQLAFSGNSD
-747 ATFRSGTEDY
+747 VTFRSGTEDY
-757 DINIRLDEFDRRNVT
+757 DINIRLDEFDRRSVT
-772 DIANLSFVNN
+772 DIGNLTFVNN
-782 QGKLVRLGQF
+782 KGQLVRLAQF
-792 ADIRQS
+792 ADIRQA
-798 TGPSQLERT
+798 TGPSQLERY
-807 NRVTSLNV
+807 NRVTSVNV
-815 NSQVIGRPAGSVGAD
+815 NAFVIGRPSGSIGAD
-830 IQAILGTAEKPGKIR
+830 IQAQLAEVDMPK
-845 IPNGVTVDYAGDL
+845 GVSVEFGGDL

-870 ALMAS
+870 ALLAS

-935 NAIMVVDFTNQMKKE
+935 NAIMVVDFTNNMKAEGAPVKE
-950 GHHVKDAL
+950 AL
-958 LEAVRIRFRP
+958 IEAVRIRFRP

-994 NGLAWALIGGLSSS
+994 NGLALALIGGLTSS
-1008 MFLTLIVVPII
+1008 MFLTLIVVPVI

-1027 AKFGW
+1027 AKFGLDKKTVIELE
-1032 DKTTEIVLI
+1032 DKTM
-1041 DKTAEELERE
+1041 EELEHE
-1051 TAELEAKKE
+1051 TAELEGKKMA
-1060 HKGEHAVA
+1060 HA